1 VEAAIRVREVICKTS
16 RLMAGCLFMERV
28 RVVRVGAAYFV
39 PAFPVSGLVF
49 PFVDQ
54 LFVVV

>member
-1 VEAAIRVREVICKTS
+1 
-16 RLMAGCLFMERV
+16 MA
-28 RVVRVGAAYFV
+28 RVGAAYFV